1 MAGLPIE
8 NLSMTR
14 EINMVYHK
22 DFEHT
27 DLLQNI
33 MRIYNEYSV
42 AGAVEGKVRPKE
54 VHFVDHSPTNYCKIQ
69 ADPKSACFTGWRL

>member
-1 MAGLPIE
+1 MTGLPIE

-27 DLLQNI
+27 GDMKICRRLLEI
-33 MRIYNEYSV
+33 M
-42 AGAVEGKVRPKE
+42 
-54 VHFVDHSPTNYCKIQ
+54 F
-69 ADPKSACFTGWRL
+69 LL